1 MGDCNMNMRPHNL
14 KLIVSLFLIIITLAV
29 FWQVRNHEF
38 INYDDD
44 DYVTKNSYV
53 QAGWTWKGVSW
64 AFKSRLHGHW
74 HPVTWLSHMTDCQLF
89 GLNPAGHHL
98 TSLFLHI
105 ANALLLFLIL
115 RRTTGALFR
124 SAFVA
129 ALFAIHPLHVEPVA
143 WVAGRKDV
151 LCTSFWMLAMWAYV
165 RYSEQPG
172 FGRYLLTL
180 LAFMLGL
187 MAKPMVVTLPLVFL
201 LMDYWPLN
209 RFQFGQASA
218 EGKAQNLES
227 HNPRY
232 KSTSLRRL
240 VGEKVLFFVVTG
252 AFVLLTVLARQS
264 YFFRARN
271 IMEYGASQSP
281 FLSSLMPA
289 AHNLIRAPVSYM
301 TYIGKLLWPFELAAP
316 YSKPGMLLIW
326 QVGAAGLLLICI
338 SLLVFWKGRR
348 SPYLPVGWLWYLL
361 TLLPVIGMTKAAPY
375 VVADRYTYLP
385 LIGLFIMIA
394 WGIPDLLAGWRYR
407 RLVLGMLTGMFVV
420 GFAVSSWLQVR
431 HWKNGLTLFEHVV
444 SVTTNNW
451 LAHNNLGTA
460 LEAEGRFGEAI
471 THYSEAV
478 RIEPN
483 LVHVRNNLGAVLDRQ
498 GRFDEAISHFSEAVR
513 IKPDYPEAHNNLGV
527 VLTKQG
533 KLQEAISH
541 YLEALR
547 IKPDH
552 AEAHNNLGL
561 AYIGQGRIEEA
572 FRHFSDAIQIKPRYA
587 EAHFN
592 LGVALAKQGKVWW
605 AIRHFSE
612 AVRIKPDY
620 AGAHFN
626 LGVALAQQGRLD
638 EAIGHFSE
646 AIRIKP
652 DFSEA
657 MHYLKQALEEA
668 GRLE

>member
-1 MGDCNMNMRPHNL
+1 MGDCNMNMRSHNL

-38 INYDDD
+38 VNFDDD
-44 DYVTKNSYV
+44 DYITTNRYV
-53 QAGWTWKGVSW
+53 QAGWTWEGVSW
-64 AFKSRLHGHW
+64 AFTSKFHGHW

-105 ANALLLFLIL
+105 ANVLLLFLIL
-115 RRTTGALFR
+115 ERMTGALFR
-124 SAFVA
+124 SALVA

-143 WVAGRKDV
+143 WIADRKDV
-151 LCTSFWMLAMWAYV
+151 LSTSFWMLAMWAYV
-165 RYSEQPG
+165 RYAERPG
-172 FGRYLLTL
+172 FGRYILILV
-180 LAFMLGL
+180 AFILGL

-201 LMDYWPLN
+201 LMDYWPLR
-209 RFQFGQASA
+209 RFQFGQ
-218 EGKAQNLES
+218 N
-227 HNPRY
+227 HNSLKPRY
-232 KSTSLRRL
+232 QSASLRRL
-240 VGEKVLFFVVTG
+240 VGEKVLFLVVTG
-252 AFVLLTVLARQS
+252 AFVILTVLARHS
-264 YFFRARN
+264 FFLYSKN
-271 IMEYGASQSP
+271 IMKYGASQRP
-281 FLSSLMPA
+281 FLSSLMPEG
-289 AHNLIRAPVSYM
+289 HNLIHAPVSYI
-301 TYIGKLLWPFELAAP
+301 TYIGKLLWPFNLAAP
-316 YSKPGMLLIW
+316 YPKPGMPVIW

-338 SLLVFWKGRR
+338 SFLVFWKGRR
-348 SPYLPVGWLWYLL
+348 SPFLPVGWLWYLL
-361 TLLPVIGMTKAAPY
+361 TLLPVIGVVKAAPY
-375 VVADRYTYLP
+375 MLADRYTYLP

-394 WGIPDLLAGWRYR
+394 WGVPDLVAGWRYR
-407 RLVLGMLTGMFVV
+407 RLVLGISTAMLVL
-420 GFAVSSWLQVR
+420 GFTVSSWLQVR

-444 SVTTNNW
+444 NVTTDNW

-460 LEAEGRFGEAI
+460 LEAKGRFDEAI

-478 RIEPN
+478 RINPN
-483 LVHVRNNLGAVLDRQ
+483 LVHIHNNLGAVLDRQ

-513 IKPDYPEAHNNLGV
+513 IKPDYAEAHNNLGV

-533 KLQEAISH
+533 KLEEAIGH
-541 YLEALR
+541 YLKALV

-561 AYIGQGRIEEA
+561 AYIGQGRVEEA
-572 FRHFSDAIQIKPRYA
+572 FGHFSDAIQIKPHYA

-668 GRLE
+668 GQLE